1 MVRWNM
7 HAIQPDCNVRCGIFY
22 TVVIQIPKIEL
33 QKTGLPRGGDPLF
46 LFLFLLLLLLLLFF
60 IVAIV
65 RIAALV
71 AIVAVF

>member
-1 MVRWNM
+1 MRY
-7 HAIQPDCNVRCGIFY
+7 IY

-33 QKTGLPRGGDPLF
+33 QKTGLPRGADPLF
-46 LFLFLLLLLLLLFF
+46 LFLLLLLLFF

>member
-1 MVRWNM
+1 MRWNM

-46 LFLFLLLLLLLLFF
+46 LFLFLLLLLLLFF

>member
-1 MVRWNM
+1 M
-7 HAIQPDCNVRCGIFY
+7 HAMQPDCNVRCGIFY

-46 LFLFLLLLLLLLFF
+46 LFLFLLLLLLLFF

>member
-1 MVRWNM
+1 MRWNM

-22 TVVIQIPKIEL
+22 TVVIQIPMIEL

>member
-1 MVRWNM
+1 M

-46 LFLFLLLLLLLLFF
+46 LFLFLMLLLLLFF

>member
-1 MVRWNM
+1 M

-33 QKTGLPRGGDPLF
+33 QKTGLPRGGDPLL